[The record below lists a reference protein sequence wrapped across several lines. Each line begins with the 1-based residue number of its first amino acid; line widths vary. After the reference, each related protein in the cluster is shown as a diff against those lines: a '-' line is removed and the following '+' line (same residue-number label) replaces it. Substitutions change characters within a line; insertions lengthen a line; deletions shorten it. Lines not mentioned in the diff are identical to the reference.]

1 MAIWKPDLATRRGPK
16 YLQIVEALSDDI
28 ATGVL
33 KSGDRLPP
41 HRELAYRLSLS
52 PNTTGRA
59 YAEAVNRALI
69 RGEVG
74 RGTFVRGPAPGGP
87 ASEGGTMRRPA
98 TGPIDLS
105 RNLPLPG
112 LSGEKLASTC
122 IELGRSGNLAAL
134 ADYQTE
140 ADLDRHVAAA
150 MLWLK
155 RHGVVS
161 TAEQTVITA
170 GAQHGILCALM
181 ALCQPG
187 DLLLTEQLTYQPV
200 KAMAARLGL
209 KIAAIASDSEGP
221 CPEDLDRLCRQRRVR
236 AVYLTPTLHTPTG
249 RTMPLARREAIAALL
264 NAHGVH
270 LIEDDVF
277 GLFHPGR
284 PQPIAGLAPDLTI
297 SITSTSKYLAPGLR
311 VGFVHAPAGLAGA
324 IRGAVNLSCW
334 MTPPLTTEIVARW
347 IADGTADDLVGRQ
360 ISAASGRHVL
370 ARRILGDHMPRGQT
384 SGLHLWLDLPAGWT
398 SEAFCARAAGRNV
411 LVTNGAAFAISHQA
425 GTTSIRICLSHEAD
439 AARLET
445 GLQTIRAILD
455 AGPVTSALT
464 L

>member
-1 MAIWKPDLATRRGPK
+1 MAIWKPDLANRRGPK

-28 ATGVL
+28 AAGIL
-33 KSGDRLPP
+33 SCGDRLPP
-41 HRELAYRLSLS
+41 HRELAYQLQLS

-74 RGTFVRGPAPGGP
+74 RGTFVRGPATEAP
-87 ASEGGTMRRPA
+87 ASDGGTLRRPA

-112 LSGEKLASTC
+112 LAGEMLARTC

-140 ADLDRHVAAA
+140 ADLDRHTAAA
-150 MLWLK
+150 ILWLK

-161 TAEQTVITA
+161 TAEETVITA

-181 ALCQPG
+181 ALGEPG
-187 DLLLTEQLTYQPV
+187 DLLLAEQLTYQPV

-221 CPEDLDRLCRQRRVR
+221 CPEDIDRLCRQRRVR
-236 AVYLTPTLHTPTG
+236 ALYLTPTLQTPTG
-249 RTMPLARREAIAALL
+249 RTMPQHRREAIAAIL

-277 GLFHPGR
+277 GLFHPER
-284 PQPIAGLAPDLTI
+284 PQPIASLAPDLTI

-311 VGFVHAPAGLAGA
+311 VGFVRAPAGLSGA
-324 IRGAVNLSCW
+324 IRAAVNLSCW

-347 IADGTADDLVGRQ
+347 TADGTADELVARQ
-360 ISAASGRHVL
+360 LSAASTRQAL
-370 ARRILGDHMPRGQT
+370 ARRILGEHAPRDRDA
-384 SGLHLWLDLPAGWT
+384 GLHLWLDLPDGW
-398 SEAFCARAAGRNV
+398 SADLFCARAASRNV
-411 LVTNGAAFAISHQA
+411 LVTGGEAFAIAPSA
-425 GTTSIRICLSHEAD
+425 GASSIRICLSHEAD

-445 GLQTIRAILD
+445 GLSVIRDILD
-455 AGPVTSALT
+455 AGPRQAPLVL
-464 L
+464 